1 MRRAALFDVD
11 GVLVDS
17 KAAQLAALA
26 GFATSALGR
35 RINVANLPPWA
46 ATAPRAQVLAE
57 LGLYGAINED
67 GWDAATATAS
77 LDAVVFPF
85 VRDTL
90 KKLRAEGLAT
100 GIVTRRDHR
109 RLGWLLPMD
118 ILDLMETAVCYEDAT
133 PKPAPDGLHL
143 ALHRLGI
150 APSAA
155 VFVGDTDADIYAA
168 RAAGV
173 TSVGAGWG
181 FTEPE
186 ALAGFGADLILLD
199 PAELTDVVFAL
210 LHAGNPTGTASDL
223 DVRSVTLAGAAGG
236 AAHTGSTRGLRHQ

>member
-17 KAAQLAALA
+17 KSAQLAALA

-35 RINVANLPPWA
+35 RVSVADLPSWA
-46 ATAPRAQVLAE
+46 ATALRAQVLAE

-67 GWDAATATAS
+67 GWDAATSTAS
-77 LDAVVFPF
+77 LGAVVFPY
-85 VRDTL
+85 VTDTL
-90 KKLRAEGLAT
+90 KALRAEGLAT
-100 GIVTRRDHR
+100 GIVTRRDRR
-109 RLGWLLPMD
+109 RLGWLLPPD
-118 ILDLMETAVCYEDAT
+118 ILDLMDTVVCYEDAT

-143 ALHRLGI
+143 ALDRLGV

-155 VFVGDTDADIYAA
+155 VFIGDMDADIHAA

-186 ALAGFGADLILLD
+186 MLAGFGAGLVLLD
-199 PAELTDVVFAL
+199 PAELTDVLLAL
-210 LHAGNPTGTASDL
+210 LHAEQSDGNSK
-223 DVRSVTLAGAAGG
+223 RS
-236 AAHTGSTRGLRHQ
+236 

>member
-17 KAAQLAALA
+17 KSAQLAALA

-35 RINVANLPPWA
+35 RVSVADLPSWA
-46 ATAPRAQVLAE
+46 AATPRAQVLAE
-57 LGLYGAINED
+57 LGLYGTINED

-85 VRDTL
+85 VTDTL
-90 KKLRAEGLAT
+90 KALRAEGLAT
-100 GIVTRRDHR
+100 GIVTRRDRR
-109 RLGWLLPMD
+109 RLGWLLRPD
-118 ILDLMETAVCYEDAT
+118 ILDLMDTVVCYEDAT

-143 ALHRLGI
+143 ALGRLGV

-155 VFVGDTDADIYAA
+155 VFVGDMDADIHAA

-186 ALAGFGADLILLD
+186 ALAGFGADLVLLD
-199 PAELTDVVFAL
+199 PAELTDVLLAL
-210 LHAGNPTGTASDL
+210 LHAGHSDGNSK
-223 DVRSVTLAGAAGG
+223 RS
-236 AAHTGSTRGLRHQ
+236 

>member
-17 KAAQLAALA
+17 RAAQLAALA

-35 RINVANLPPWA
+35 RVNVADLPSWA
-46 ATAPRAQVLAE
+46 ATTPRAQVLAE

-67 GWDAATATAS
+67 GWDAATSTAS
-77 LDAVVFPF
+77 LDAVVFPY
-85 VRDTL
+85 VKDTL
-90 KKLRAEGLAT
+90 KALRAEGLAT
-100 GIVTRRDHR
+100 GIVTRRDRR
-109 RLGWLLPMD
+109 RLGWLLPPD
-118 ILDLMETAVCYEDAT
+118 ILDLMDTVVCYEDAT

-143 ALHRLGI
+143 ALDRLGV

-155 VFVGDTDADIYAA
+155 AFVGDMDADIHAA

-186 ALAGFGADLILLD
+186 ALAGFGADLVLLD
-199 PAELTDVVFAL
+199 PAELTDVLLAL
-210 LHAGNPTGTASDL
+210 LHAGQSDRNSK
-223 DVRSVTLAGAAGG
+223 RS
-236 AAHTGSTRGLRHQ
+236 